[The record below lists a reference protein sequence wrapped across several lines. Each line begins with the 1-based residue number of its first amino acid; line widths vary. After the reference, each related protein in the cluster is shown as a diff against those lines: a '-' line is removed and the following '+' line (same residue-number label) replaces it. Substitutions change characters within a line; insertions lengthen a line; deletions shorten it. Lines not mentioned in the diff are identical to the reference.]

1 LRELPQATRLRHL
14 EAEGQRNPMP
24 AEGPGAAATEGVV
37 TTRELCQR
45 FGITPRMLQW
55 WCDNRLV
62 RFKTIPDSRGNP
74 RIFDDAQ
81 ALTAAVIWELRSKG
95 VSLHRIT
102 KLKLATPTGD
112 FLVTDTR
119 TALYCTAEEILPAV
133 AAAPGGCFVVSL
145 YELRQRLNG
154 KPKARKAHA

>member
-1 LRELPQATRLRHL
+1 
-14 EAEGQRNPMP
+14 
-24 AEGPGAAATEGVV
+24 
-37 TTRELCQR
+37 
-45 FGITPRMLQW
+45 MLQW

-62 RFKTIPDSRGNP
+62 GFKTIPETAGCP

-102 KLKLATPTGD
+102 KLKLAAPTGD

-119 TALYCTAEEILPAV
+119 SALYCTTAEVLPAV
-133 AAAPGGCFVVSL
+133 AAAAGGCFVVSL

-154 KPKARKAHA
+154 KPKARKAYA